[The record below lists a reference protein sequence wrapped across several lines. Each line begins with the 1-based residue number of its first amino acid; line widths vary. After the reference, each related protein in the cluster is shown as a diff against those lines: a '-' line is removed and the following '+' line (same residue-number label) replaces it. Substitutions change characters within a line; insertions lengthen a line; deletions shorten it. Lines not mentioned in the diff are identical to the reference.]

1 MPFVEEHAGRLIDPK
16 EFKNFRRKE
25 LANGVDAIYGIRS
38 NGKTEIQSLRFDSS
52 KFTETQAKAWMKDN
66 NFNPIL
72 FEPSI
77 GRENKMAEDLKLNE
91 EEVEVKEKEDK
102 EEEKVMEKDVY
113 ATAEEAEK
121 RAEEMGGKGSHEMKL
136 VVEDEEKVMY
146 MPFPTHDEYEQALK
160 EEEEAKM
167 EEDKKEEKMEDDKE
181 EKMKDDDEDEDKE
194 KYNSQLDCDCPE
206 NKPNCDCDK
215 TETSARNHNVETTF
229 NLEGVE
235 IFSEGIWNGD
245 EYTKKDLNSMVENFD
260 ETGFQPPLKLG
271 HNEEQPEMLD
281 GAPALGYVDKI
292 YIDGKKLLANFVNLP
307 KKVYE
312 AIKRGNYKRV
322 SSEIYWNYK
331 SDGKSLDRVLK
342 AVALLGSEIPAVTN
356 LESISGLYNKN
367 AEFKFYLEKENQDMD
382 TENKVDIKEFK
393 NLQEQIAKLKEEKAV
408 TEKELN
414 DRKIQQRAEKIA
426 AFVSY
431 QKEVGKVLPAF
442 EKQLV
447 ALLETTN
454 DEKVYSYTVEE
465 KTIEL
470 SQFEL
475 VESIIES
482 LPKLV
487 EFAEISESGEFVVD
501 RLPYTNAGDE
511 VDRRAKLYIKHG
523 KASKYSEALDLVLK
537 DDETLKAEYEGQ
549 K

>member
-1 MPFVEEHAGRLIDPK
+1 
-16 EFKNFRRKE
+16 
-25 LANGVDAIYGIRS
+25 
-38 NGKTEIQSLRFDSS
+38 
-52 KFTETQAKAWMKDN
+52 
-66 NFNPIL
+66 
-72 FEPSI
+72 
-77 GRENKMAEDLKLNE
+77 MAEDKKIEETVE
-91 EEVEVKEKEDK
+91 EEIDTPEP
-102 EEEKVMEKDVY
+102 EEKVMEKDVY
-113 ATAEEAEK
+113 ATAEEAEV

-136 VVEDEEKVMY
+136 TIEDEEKVLF
-146 MPFPTHDEYEQALK
+146 MPFPTHEEYEQALEEEAKLAEDTEEEEVK
-160 EEEEAKM
+160 EEEEH
-167 EEDKKEEKMEDDKE
+167 
-181 EKMKDDDEDEDKE
+181 EDEK
-194 KYNSQLDCDCPE
+194 KNAQLNCDCE
-206 NKPNCDCDK
+206 DTKAECDCDK
-215 TETSARNHNVETTF
+215 TETSAKKHAVETTF

-235 IFSEGIWNGD
+235 IFSTGTWNGD
-245 EYTKKDLNSMVENFD
+245 KYSTKDLNAMVDNFD

-292 YIDGKKLLANFVNLP
+292 YTEGSKLLANFVNLP

-331 SDGKSLDRVLK
+331 SNGKSLDRVLK

-356 LESISGLYNKN
+356 LESISGLYKKN
-367 AEFKFYLEKENQDMD
+367 ADFKFYLEKEKEIMETVITN
-382 TENKVDIKEFK
+382 EVSVKEFK
-393 NLQEQIAKLKEEKAV
+393 ALQEEIAKLKEEKAI
-408 TEKELN
+408 TEEELN
-414 DRKIQQRAEKIA
+414 VRKSQQRAEKIST
-426 AFVSY
+426 FVSH
-431 QKEVGKVLPAF
+431 QKEVGRILPSF
-442 EKQLV
+442 ETQLR

-454 DEKVYSYTVEE
+454 DNKVYSYTLDE

-537 DDETLKAEYEGQ
+537 DDETLKSEYEG
-549 K
+549 KK

>member
-1 MPFVEEHAGRLIDPK
+1 MPFVNEHAGRLKSPSD
-16 EFKNFRRKE
+16 FKDFRRKK
-25 LANGVDAIYGIRS
+25 LTDGIDAIYGIKS
-38 NGKTEIQSLRFDSS
+38 DGKTEIQSLRFDSS
-52 KFTETQAKAWMKDN
+52 KFTETQAKEWLKDN
-66 NFNPIL
+66 DFKPIL

-77 GRENKMAEDLKLNE
+77 GEENEMAEDKKKE
-91 EEVEVKEKEDK
+91 ELEMEDEVKDVAKDDEEAKP
-102 EEEKVMEKDVY
+102 EEKVMQKDVY
-113 ATAEEAEK
+113 ETAEEADE
-121 RAEEMGGKGSHEMKL
+121 RAKEMGGKGSHEMKI
-136 VVEDEEKVMY
+136 EETEEVRF

-160 EEEEAKM
+160 EEEEKM
-167 EEDKKEEKMEDDKE
+167 KKEEEEDMGKKDKE
-181 EKMKDDDEDEDKE
+181 EDMEKDDE
-194 KYNSQLDCDCPE
+194 KYNSQLNCDCEEAKPDCDCE
-206 NKPNCDCDK
+206 K

-235 IFSEGIWNGD
+235 IFSTGTWNGD
-245 EYTKKDLNSMVENFD
+245 KYTNKDLSAMVDNFD

-292 YIDGKKLLANFVNLP
+292 YVEGSKLLANFVNLP

-331 SDGKSLDRVLK
+331 SNGMTLDRVLK

-356 LESISGLYNKN
+356 LESISGLYNKD
-367 AEFKFYLEKENQDMD
+367 AEFKFYLEKEQEVMD
-382 TENKVDIKEFK
+382 DTNISIKEFK
-393 NLQEQIAKLKEEKAV
+393 NLQEELVKLKEEKALAD
-408 TEKELN
+408 KELN
-414 DRKIQQRAEKIA
+414 ERKSQQRAEKIS
-426 AFVSY
+426 AFISH
-431 QKEVGKVLPAF
+431 QKEVGRVLPAF
-442 EKQLV
+442 EKQLT

-454 DEKVYSYTVEE
+454 DDKVYSYTAEE
-465 KTIEL
+465 KTIEM

-482 LPKLV
+482 LPKLI

-501 RLPYTNAGDE
+501 RLPYTSAGDE

-523 KASKYSEALDLVLK
+523 KASQYSEALKLVLK
-537 DDETLKAEYEGQ
+537 DDETLKAEYEG
-549 K
+549 KK